1 MAHANDRNNFSPGDQ
16 TDSDTSIGVKLG
28 AGVTWLF
35 TGNIGI
41 FGEYRYTHFSP
52 EFTFNDGAVSANVSS
67 SINTH
72 SLLVGVTFRF

>member
-1 MAHANDRNNFSPGDQ
+1 MR
-16 TDSDTSIGVKLG
+16 TIETTSLRG
-28 AGVTWLF
+28 T
-35 TGNIGI
+35 I

-52 EFTFNDGAVSANVSS
+52 EFTFTDGGVSANLSS